1 MSQDWVLGG
10 DATQMDPA
18 ERAEALRP
26 EGPHLL
32 FYIYIYFLLYN
43 IVLSTTQP
51 LKRDTDISRS
61 ILSVPFP
68 VEPSLAPIKYF
79 LSFQLGN

>member
-1 MSQDWVLGG
+1 MNLCVCVYRDIYV
-10 DATQMDPA
+10 
-18 ERAEALRP
+18 
-26 EGPHLL
+26 
-32 FYIYIYFLLYN
+32 YIFLLYN

-51 LKRDTDISRS
+51 LKRDTDVSRS

-68 VEPSLAPIKYF
+68 MEPSLAPIKYF